1 MPTARRCSTG
11 SQRSSRSETRT
22 DPGLTGQLRLGEFPL
37 PDVSNLV
44 GNTEM
49 MLGIWGKTTKML
61 SHVSWSGLQLQHPD
75 RNLFPRPEKKSQIM
89 QSDGAQDG
97 RSRR

>member
-61 SHVSWSGLQLQHPD
+61 WKLVAGLGCMDETAFQ
-75 RNLFPRPEKKSQIM
+75 RNDPCA
-89 QSDGAQDG
+89 GATG
-97 RSRR
+97 